1 MATDDTQPT
10 QPIGHTPADREPQ
23 EDTMSDQESPTRPD
37 TPADRTAPHVSP
49 TATTT
54 ATAASAAPLRRSVRI
69 GTVVWGLV
77 IAAIGLGILAFALG
91 LVFDVELAMIVVVAA
106 AGVLLLVGSL
116 ATSRRRR

>member
-10 QPIGHTPADREPQ
+10 QPIDRTPADRDPQ
-23 EDTMSDQESPTRPD
+23 EDTMSDQESPTTPD
-37 TPADRTAPHVSP
+37 TPADRTAPHVGP
-49 TATTT
+49 TP
-54 ATAASAAPLRRSVRI
+54 ATAAPAAPPRRSVRI

-77 IAAIGLGILAFALG
+77 IAAIGAGILAFALG
-91 LVFDVELAMIVVVAA
+91 LVFDVQLAMIVVVAA